1 MRYKDKEFSSVLQ
14 VFCFF
19 FEDYQRKFWRI
30 ANNGLSL
37 RRIFIINYWQA
48 SLPVKVGLLF
58 SSITEEISLKIWWC
72 RRNALS
78 LRLEIQ

>member
-1 MRYKDKEFSSVLQ
+1 MRYKDNEFSSVLQ

-30 ANNGLSL
+30 AKNGLSL

-48 SLPVKVGLLF
+48 SPPVK
-58 SSITEEISLKIWWC
+58 C
-72 RRNALS
+72 RLAFF
-78 LRLEIQ
+78 IYF